1 MVFPLFVLFAAIFM
15 WVTYGR
21 QRLGFL
27 PDFAKLLD
35 CPEFVDDFRN
45 RLSGRTF
52 LKGEFRGRKVVILL
66 QRGGESHPHMLV
78 LSMET
83 HAEMTMDSYEFAG
96 YKADREGELA
106 LFALEAKH
114 ELVLRLRDGCLKAS
128 WQPFNVL
135 FFPRLFDPK
144 KWQNVLESMHSLAG
158 SLERKEGT
166 TSAVTPSAPACPP

>member
-1 MVFPLFVLFAAIFM
+1 MVFPLLVLFAAISV
-15 WVTYGR
+15 WVAYGR
-21 QRLGFL
+21 PRLGFL
-27 PDFAKLLD
+27 PNFAKLLD
-35 CPEFVDDFRN
+35 RPEFVDDFRN

-66 QRGGESHPHMLV
+66 QRGRRSRPHMLV

-83 HAEMTMDSYEFAG
+83 HAAMTMDSSEFAG

-114 ELVLRLRDGCLKAS
+114 ELVLRLREGCLKAL

-135 FFPRLFDPK
+135 FFPRVFDPK
-144 KWQNVLESMHSLAG
+144 KWQSVLEAMHTLVG
-158 SLERKEGT
+158 SLERKAA
-166 TSAVTPSAPACPP
+166 SS

>member
-1 MVFPLFVLFAAIFM
+1 MVFPLLVLFAAISV

-21 QRLGFL
+21 PRLGFL

-35 CPEFVDDFRN
+35 SPEFVNDFTN

-52 LKGEFRGRKVVILL
+52 LKGEFRGREVVILL
-66 QRGGESHPHMLV
+66 QRGRSGRPPMLV
-78 LSMET
+78 LSMQT
-83 HAEMTMDSYEFAG
+83 HAALTMESYEFAG

-114 ELVLRLRDGCLKAS
+114 EFVLRLRDGCLKAL

-135 FFPRLFDPK
+135 FLPRVFDPK
-144 KWQNVLESMHSLAG
+144 KWQSVLEAMHTLAG
-158 SLERKEGT
+158 SLERR
-166 TSAVTPSAPACPP
+166 C